1 MLQNSLFQEERLG
14 NNSLL
19 LPVNM
24 LVEGATDEPVA
35 RRLLEHVGLV
45 AGIVYGSRGKGL
57 LLKRLPGYNQAA
69 RFTPWFVMIDLDND
83 ATCVSDALRI
93 WLPNPE
99 TNMRLRVAVRSVEAW
114 LLADREHLASFLH
127 VAPSRLPHNPDRE
140 INPKQTL
147 IDIART
153 STDGNVRRDFVP
165 RQESGARVGPLYANR
180 LNEFTMKYWQPEEA
194 ARRSESLRRCIA
206 SLSTLK

>member
-1 MLQNSLFQEERLG
+1 MG
-14 NNSLL
+14 NNSFLV
-19 LPVNM
+19 PVNM

-45 AGIVYGSRGKGL
+45 AGNVYGSHGKGL
-57 LLKRLPGYNQAA
+57 LLKRLPAYNQAA
-69 RFTPWFVMIDLDND
+69 RFSPWFVMVDLDND

-99 TNMRLRVAVRSVEAW
+99 ASMRLRVAVRSVEAW
-114 LLADREHLASFLH
+114 LMADRERLAAFLH
-127 VAPSRLPHNPDRE
+127 VAPSRLPHDPDRE

-147 IDIART
+147 VNIARA

-165 RQESGARVGPLYANR
+165 RQEGGARVGPLYANR
-180 LNEFTMKYWQPEEA
+180 LNEFTMKYWQPEA
-194 ARRSESLRRCIA
+194 AAKRSESLRRCIA
-206 SLSTLK
+206 SLFTLK